1 MITVKSFVFNDFQ
14 TNTYILSNEQHQC
27 MIIDCACQNATEWQQ
42 LKGWLNENQLTP
54 LHALLTKCHVDHV
67 LGCHYLLDEYG
78 IGYQTHPASKIF
90 IELASEF
97 SSVLGLKLEKFPPPQ
112 SYIYEGDCIQ
122 MEGLTLKV
130 IYTPGHADGSVCY
143 HSENEKIMF
152 SGDVLFKD
160 SIGRSDLPTGNYE
173 KLRKSIIEK
182 LFVLPDDTVVYPG
195 HGPFTTI
202 GHERKNN
209 PFV

>member
-1 MITVKSFVFNDFQ
+1 
-14 TNTYILSNEQHQC
+14 
-27 MIIDCACQNATEWQQ
+27 
-42 LKGWLNENQLTP
+42 
-54 LHALLTKCHVDHV
+54 
-67 LGCHYLLDEYG
+67 
-78 IGYQTHPASKIF
+78 
-90 IELASEF
+90 
-97 SSVLGLKLEKFPPPQ
+97 
-112 SYIYEGDCIQ
+112 
-122 MEGLTLKV
+122 
-130 IYTPGHADGSVCY
+130 
-143 HSENEKIMF
+143 MF